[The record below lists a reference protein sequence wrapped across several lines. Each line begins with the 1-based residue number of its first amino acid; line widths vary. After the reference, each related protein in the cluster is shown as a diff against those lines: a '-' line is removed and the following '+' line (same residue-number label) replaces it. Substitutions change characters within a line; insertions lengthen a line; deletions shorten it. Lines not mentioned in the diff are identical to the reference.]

1 MAWIKRNLLFVV
13 GLIVAFAMIGAGVY
27 YLLQQMDR
35 SSAAT
40 TELEGKN
47 QKLDQ
52 LVANDPYPE
61 KKNIDLAKAEQL
73 KLQKFLGEALSRFQT
88 NDVPKDLDSQ
98 RFQSLLLGSIAEL
111 DRAAEQ
117 AGTKLPASDY
127 AFTFGPQ
134 KGNTQVPIGRL
145 GELAAELADIR
156 AISHVL
162 FKSKVHALSFLKR
175 TGASTNDYGNPDILT
190 GKKPVTEPITGAVL
204 RPYEVQFQSFSAE
217 LGSVLAGFANAPET
231 IVVRA
236 LNIQRG
242 TLPTDTAAVTAL
254 PNPAIAMGGYRGA
267 GMDPALAARYGLGRP
282 QVAQPAA
289 VASTSTSNVKVGEAV
304 VDEKPI
310 QVTLSLDVIKLA
322 APGSAPAA
330 EKAPRKAAAPTE
342 GN

>member
-13 GLIVAFAMIGAGVY
+13 GLVVAVALIGAGVF

-35 SSAAT
+35 STTAT
-40 TELEGKN
+40 ADLEGKN

-52 LVANDPYPE
+52 LVQNEPYPE

-73 KLQKFLGEALSRFQT
+73 KLQKFLNEALSRFQT
-88 NDVPKDLDSQ
+88 NLVAKDLDSQ
-98 RFQSLLLGSIAEL
+98 RYQSLLLGTIAEL

-134 KGNTQVPIGRL
+134 KANTQIPVSRL

-162 FKSKVHALSFLKR
+162 FRAKVHSLSSLKR
-175 TGASTNDYGNPDILT
+175 TGASTNDYGNPDIIT
-190 GKKPVTEPITGAVL
+190 GKKPVTEPITGAIL
-204 RPYEVQFQSFSAE
+204 RPYEVQFQCFSGEMGA
-217 LGSVLAGFANAPET
+217 VLAGFANTPET
-231 IVVRA
+231 ILVRA
-236 LNIQRG
+236 VNIQRG
-242 TLPTDTAAVTAL
+242 TLHTETAAAAPAAL
-254 PNPAIAMGGYRGA
+254 PPSMAQGGLR

-289 VASTSTSNVKVGEAV
+289 AAAAPAVKVGEVV

-310 QVTLSLDVIKLA
+310 QVSMLLDVIKLA
-322 APGSAPAA
+322 APGSVPAA
-330 EKAPRKAAAPTE
+330 EKPARKAAATSE
-342 GN
+342 SN